1 MHIRCAPADWT
12 NIDPSG
18 RYARVFSPCAVVSFG
33 FWQREFGGSQRV
45 IISIRVVVSGKRP
58 RGQTFV
64 EEAVTSVVN
73 AHGALL
79 LLGEPVD
86 CGQLLTI
93 RNSKSGKER
102 LCSVVE
108 IGHQGANNTKV
119 GIEFTAPS
127 SQFWRIPSPPEDWA
141 RH

>member
-1 MHIRCAPADWT
+1 MNSDSLRPPKL
-12 NIDPSG
+12 NE
-18 RYARVFSPCAVVSFG
+18 AR
-33 FWQREFGGSQRV
+33 RSQRV
-45 IISIRVVVSGKRP
+45 IISIRVVVTGKRP

-64 EEAVTSVVN
+64 EEAVASVVN
-73 AHGALL
+73 AHGGLL

-93 RNSKSGKER
+93 RNAKSGKER

-108 IGHQGANNTKV
+108 IGHQGANKTKV

-141 RH
+141 RY

>member
-1 MHIRCAPADWT
+1 LTPADDT
-12 NIDPSG
+12 PGCS
-18 RYARVFSPCAVVSFG
+18 ALAAVVSFG

-73 AHGALL
+73 AHGALI

-86 CGQLLTI
+86 SGQLLTI
-93 RNSKSGKER
+93 RNAKSGKER
-102 LCSVVE
+102 LCSVVG
-108 IGHQGANNTKV
+108 IGHQGANKTRW
-119 GIEFTAPS
+119 E
-127 SQFWRIPSPPEDWA
+127 
-141 RH
+141 